1 MIRKDNM
8 TPKTFDELHKLV
20 MAIFPEAMLGEDY
33 EGQIVI
39 YTNLTIDQSSDNEDL
54 ISLSHL

>member
-33 EGQIVI
+33 EGQLVI
-39 YTNLTIDQSSDNEDL
+39 YTNLTIDQSSDNESL
-54 ISLSHL
+54 ISL